1 MKIGDLVQLKDE
13 DVEGRITG
21 ITSLGVEIETEE
33 GFQFTF
39 QARDL
44 IVVPA
49 DSALAVSQEEIARA
63 KSQKQERRA
72 KPKVSKRHK
81 GTVPAVEIDLHI
93 EKLVDSDRGMTS
105 FDILNLQLDTARY
118 RLEHAIRNR
127 IPRLVFIH
135 GVGEGVLKMEL
146 ETLFGRY
153 DHIEVSEADPRKYGY
168 GATEVYIS
176 QKAK

>member
-1 MKIGDLVQLKDE
+1 MKVGDFVQLKDE

-21 ITSLGVEIETEE
+21 ISSLGVEIVTGE

-39 QARDL
+39 QPHDL
-44 IVVPA
+44 IVLPA
-49 DSALAVSQEEIARA
+49 NPALAVSHEDIARA
-63 KSQKQERRA
+63 KSQKQERRG
-72 KPKVSKRHK
+72 KPKVSRRHK
-81 GTVPAVEIDLHI
+81 GTVPPIEIDLHI

-105 FDILNLQLDTARY
+105 FDILNLQIETARY